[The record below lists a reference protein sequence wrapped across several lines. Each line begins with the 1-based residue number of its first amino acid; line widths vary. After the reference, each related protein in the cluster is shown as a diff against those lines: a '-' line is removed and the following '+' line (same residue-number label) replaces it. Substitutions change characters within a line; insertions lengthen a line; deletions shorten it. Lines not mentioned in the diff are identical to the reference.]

1 MNTLQLAKFKAHLLM
16 ELGDS
21 STPPFLYD
29 IVYDPTVEEEPEEL
43 DPEDYEDEDEMYQA
57 YQAQR
62 SEPNFEYE
70 FRSPKSDILYTVGIK
85 VRDTDSPKLI
95 IDFDAD
101 GSYQSTDKGEMFR
114 VMSTVVAITKE
125 VVEEKL
131 PALGIDKIDAI
142 EYSPSDNFKPIG
154 DKSRSELDP
163 DSKESDD
170 PISKRDMLYR
180 NYIKSAFPGKKIIFK
195 YLGNDRVIRAE
206 FPKSK
211 ELQEKVKGVQ
221 WLQKP
226 YFWAAQGHFLLSPN
240 IAKIINGEKAIR
252 VDAFH
257 ITSAKNASRLKQ
269 LEGSKKSISAMTK
282 VPQYSLEDLSGIHS
296 HGVMFSLQGNVL
308 LKSIDDIMSTPDESG
323 RRWINISLIN
333 EKLGKQYRQYMSQ
346 DSRLDD
352 LRSRLESDYDKKVG
366 TNWNSVYNDKLVDA
380 NELSLSKEELREF
393 LTLWISRSKT
403 WIKENLA
410 EFIQALSSKKYGQ
423 TQYDEVVVNQIE
435 LTGAVA
441 NLADIRGTKE
451 QINQMKQD
459 IEDAVGPDNVVYI
472 DSSNYD
478 RANKQSNRATVTNF
492 ILGQGGKIGNDD

>member
-180 NYIKSAFPGKKIIFK
+180 NYIKAAFPGQEITFK

-211 ELQEKVKGVQ
+211 ELQEKVEGVQ
-221 WLQKP
+221 WLQKA
-226 YFWAAQGHFLLSPN
+226 YFWAAQGHFLLSSN
-240 IAKIINGEKAIR
+240 VAKIINEDENEIR

-257 ITSAKNASRLKQ
+257 ITSAKNTLKLKA
-269 LEGSKKSISAMTK
+269 LEGKKSSISAMTA
-282 VPQYSLEDLSGIHS
+282 VEDTFILQNIGGIHGN
-296 HGVMFSLQGNVL
+296 GVMFSLEGNVL
-308 LKSIDDIMSTPDESG
+308 LKSVEDLMSSPDESG
-323 RRWINISLIN
+323 RRWIHLSLIN
-333 EKLGKQYRQYMSQ
+333 LKLGNHFEKYIAKDKRLSELQHRLKVYYDDEIGDDW
-346 DSRLDD
+346 DSI
-352 LRSRLESDYDKKVG
+352 
-366 TNWNSVYNDKLVDA
+366 YNDKFIEKTESMPLSGK
-380 NELSLSKEELREF
+380 ELNEF
-393 LTLWISRSKT
+393 LKLYIDRSVA
-403 WIKENLA
+403 WIKENSQQ
-410 EFIQALSSKKYGQ
+410 FKKALSSKKYGQ
-423 TQYDEVVVNQIE
+423 TDYNELVVNEIE
-435 LTGAVA
+435 LIAAIA
-441 NLADIRGTKE
+441 NIAELGETNDE
-451 QINQMKQD
+451 INQMKRN
-459 IEDAVGPDNVVYI
+459 IESAVGPDNVVYV
-472 DSSNYD
+472 DSSKNP
-478 RANKQSNRATVTNF
+478 KQARVAVSNF
-492 ILGQGGKIGNDD
+492 IIGNGGKIN